1 MFELGINCYL
11 CRSYNHLAVEC
22 KEAKI
27 HIDRE
32 KIQRKWL
39 DGSRGREVVVSKPK
53 KITRKVRKVKRVK
66 SYKLRNVK
74 AEGSS
79 SPVLEPR
86 HPSRSSSLDS
96 LRIFTK
102 PPPPLIDI
110 LPPTERSLLHAED
123 LEDAIDA
130 TPRSPGKRHY
140 SFFRGVKTYALQ
152 SSVPSLMARPSGANE
167 FSTSRE

>member
-1 MFELGINCYL
+1 M
-11 CRSYNHLAVEC
+11 AVEC

-39 DGSRGREVVVSKPK
+39 DGSRLREVAANK
-53 KITRKVRKVKRVK
+53 RKVFARRIRKIKVVK

-79 SPVLEPR
+79 SPVLEP
-86 HPSRSSSLDS
+86 SRSSSLDS
-96 LRIFTK
+96 IRIFTKPK

-110 LPPTERSLLHAED
+110 LPPTERSLLHTEEI
-123 LEDAIDA
+123 EDAIDA

-152 SSVPSLMARPSGANE
+152 SSVPSLMARLSGESHE
-167 FSTSRE
+167 FPAQ